1 MSSHLHRNRFIDYLH
16 VADVQLFLDLCT
28 YVDGLL
34 AAVAEQITGII
45 SWICTNYQQGRLMPM
60 CFAVTVGCFSAWGGD
75 LVLAGAHMLIV
86 TVLILLRMWKV
97 QEGVVHLILSFAFA
111 TIQKSFALVGFA
123 TTSVAPPKV
132 IQEAPKAGK
141 QRLPAIRTGRH
152 KLQARNV
159 NLLGKEHR
167 PKSIFSRGW
176 DFVSHLPA
184 VFRKLYV
191 PCSFS
196 SLPPKQCED
205 TVNQTQNGGTKRIRA
220 GVPWSKLRFVCP
232 TRAAKRTKA
241 RRRPRKRRDQF
252 EPKVQESEWSG
263 KAPTVCFQQNKW
275 KPKPKTH
282 VASSAKFSAKEH
294 VALQG
299 LNTVCR
305 GGGRSGGAA
314 ATARKRNEKAEEK
327 LLQGLQLL
335 LQEFSTTTTKPTPEP
350 ARPKA
355 KPKAKPTAPQNAG
368 TGGDKHGKTAQ
379 VAGEQGLLD
388 ALQKLVARVPK
399 QPGTLL
405 LRLQELVAAASAGK
419 PLQSKR
425 EKRKR
430 DDPDGGG
437 TQPTQRSRTGNAE
450 PSRPRS
456 FAAVV
461 ASTPQQQ
468 PLPTKPQLA
477 QSTPKQVQFV
487 LHKGLFESIAK
498 FFRVKNFT

>member
-1 MSSHLHRNRFIDYLH
+1 
-16 VADVQLFLDLCT
+16 
-28 YVDGLL
+28 
-34 AAVAEQITGII
+34 
-45 SWICTNYQQGRLMPM
+45 MPM

-132 IQEAPKAGK
+132 IQEARKAGK

-232 TRAAKRTKA
+232 TRAAKRTRQDDVLA
-241 RRRPRKRRDQF
+241 NAETSLSQRSKR
-252 EPKVQESEWSG
+252 VS
-263 KAPTVCFQQNKW
+263 
-275 KPKPKTH
+275 
-282 VASSAKFSAKEH
+282 
-294 VALQG
+294 
-299 LNTVCR
+299 
-305 GGGRSGGAA
+305 GAA
-314 ATARKRNEKAEEK
+314 RLPRCVSNKTSGN
-327 LLQGLQLL
+327 
-335 LQEFSTTTTKPTPEP
+335 
-350 ARPKA
+350 
-355 KPKAKPTAPQNAG
+355 QN
-368 TGGDKHGKTAQ
+368 Q
-379 VAGEQGLLD
+379 RRMSR
-388 ALQKLVARVPK
+388 LV
-399 QPGTLL
+399 QN
-405 LRLQELVAAASAGK
+405 S
-419 PLQSKR
+419 
-425 EKRKR
+425 
-430 DDPDGGG
+430 
-437 TQPTQRSRTGNAE
+437 
-450 PSRPRS
+450 
-456 FAAVV
+456 
-461 ASTPQQQ
+461 
-468 PLPTKPQLA
+468 
-477 QSTPKQVQFV
+477 V
-487 LHKGLFESIAK
+487 LKSMSLCRA
-498 FFRVKNFT
+498 